1 MSLLSRSGGRRRL
14 FAPLACNFI
23 IARSP
28 EKSTLRALR
37 HPNMPPRPIL
47 QKRKNHPVPRVSH
60 PALCI
65 YFAPDMQE
73 LCNSR
78 FFVPIMFYTKYFY
91 LS

>member
-47 QKRKNHPVPRVSH
+47 QKRQNHPCPWVLRPG
-60 PALCI
+60 LCI
-65 YFAPDMQE
+65 YFVPEMQE
-73 LCNSR
+73 PCKFLSHAP
-78 FFVPIMFYTKYFY
+78 FSFYTK
-91 LS
+91 

>member
-1 MSLLSRSGGRRRL
+1 MPSLS
-14 FAPLACNFI
+14 
-23 IARSP
+23 
-28 EKSTLRALR
+28 
-37 HPNMPPRPIL
+37 IL